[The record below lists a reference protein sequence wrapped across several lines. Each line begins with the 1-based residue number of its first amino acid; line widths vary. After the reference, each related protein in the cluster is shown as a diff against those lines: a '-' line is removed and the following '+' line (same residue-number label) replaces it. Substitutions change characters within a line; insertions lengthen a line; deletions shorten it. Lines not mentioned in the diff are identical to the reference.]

1 MTTPSRNE
9 RFTKSASAAK
19 VISFLQAG
27 GVAKL
32 GKATEQN
39 NFVFGDLDGVQGETV
54 VVVPLHGVCQH
65 NWRAATLDHVQQCMN
80 VNINGTEVS
89 VVK

>member
-9 RFTKSASAAK
+9 RFTSMNTAAK
-19 VISFLQAG
+19 VIDFLKSG

-32 GKATEQN
+32 GKATGQHDI
-39 NFVFGDLDGVQGETV
+39 VFGDLENAEGETV

-65 NWRAATLDHVQQCMN
+65 NWRATAFDIVKSR
-80 VNINGTEVS
+80 VNIKVNGTEVS
-89 VVK
+89 LV